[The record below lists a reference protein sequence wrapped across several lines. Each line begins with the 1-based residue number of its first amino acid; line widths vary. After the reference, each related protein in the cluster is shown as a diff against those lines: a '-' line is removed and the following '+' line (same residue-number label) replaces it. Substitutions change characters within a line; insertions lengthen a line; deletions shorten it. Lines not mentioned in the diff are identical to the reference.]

1 MISAMPPDYSLSEEQ
16 KQHFL
21 EHGFIK
27 LEDCFSPEDELCKGL
42 MDRVWERL
50 DMDPNDKE
58 TWNPWRVHLP
68 RYHDAIPMREFCPKA
83 WSAICELCGGQDRID
98 TGTSSTPGLDSSTQD
113 IALSV
118 INDGFIVNVG
128 SSTDE
133 AAWKAAAQQG
143 HPSGPDNLTSAQQ
156 KLLDPHERDNWHVDG
171 DFFHHFLDSKE
182 QALLPIVLFKDIKVG
197 GGGTMICPD
206 AIPTMAAHLAAHP
219 EGLMPDMTPIEGR
232 AKPYKD
238 FDHGFFD
245 QAVRTVAKDRFK
257 TAIGKAGDIYLLHP
271 LMVHSAAPNYLR
283 EPRFITNPPVAL
295 KQPFNFDRTDGSAY
309 SLVEQKTLN
318 ALDSASG
325 LKGWRIT
332 TERKFI
338 VPERVREQA
347 QMKKI

>member
-1 MISAMPPDYSLSEEQ
+1 MPPDYSLSEEQ

-27 LEDCFSPEDELCKGL
+27 LEDCFSPEDEFCKGL

-68 RYHDAIPMREFCPKA
+68 RYHDAIPMRDFCPKA
-83 WSAICELCGGQDRID
+83 WSAICELCGGEDRID
-98 TGTSSTPGLDSSTQD
+98 T
-113 IALSV
+113 A
-118 INDGFIVNVG
+118 
-128 SSTDE
+128 DE
-133 AAWKAAAQQG
+133 AKWKAAAQQG
-143 HPSGPDNLTSAQQ
+143 LPSGPDNLTPAQE
-156 KLLDPHERDNWHVDG
+156 KLLDPHDRDNWHVDG

-206 AIPTMAAHLAAHP
+206 AIPTMAEHLAAHP
-219 EGLMPDMTPIEGR
+219 EGLMPDMTFIEGR
-232 AKPYKD
+232 EKLYKD

-245 QAVRTVAKDRFK
+245 EAVKPVPKDRFR
-257 TAIGKAGDIYLLHP
+257 TATGKAGDIYLLHP

-318 ALDSASG
+318 ALGHPEG
-325 LKGWRIT
+325 LKGWKIT
-332 TERKFI
+332 TERKLI

>member
-27 LEDCFSPEDELCKGL
+27 LEDCFSTEDELCKGL

-68 RYHDAIPMREFCPKA
+68 RYHDAIPMRDFCPKA
-83 WSAICELCGGQDRID
+83 WSAICELCGGEDRID
-98 TGTSSTPGLDSSTQD
+98 T
-113 IALSV
+113 A
-118 INDGFIVNVG
+118 
-128 SSTDE
+128 DE
-133 AAWKAAAQQG
+133 TKWKAAAQQG
-143 HPSGPDNLTSAQQ
+143 VPSGPDNLTPAQE
-156 KLLDPHERDNWHVDG
+156 KLLDPHDRDNWHVDG

-206 AIPTMAAHLAAHP
+206 AIPTMAEHLAAHP
-219 EGLMPDMTPIEGR
+219 EGLMPDMTSIEGR
-232 AKPYKD
+232 EKPYKD

-245 QAVRTVAKDRFK
+245 EAVKPVPKDKFK
-257 TAIGKAGDIYLLHP
+257 TATGKAGDIYLLHP

-295 KQPFNFDRTDGSAY
+295 KQPFNFDRTGGSAY

-318 ALDSASG
+318 VLGHPEG
-325 LKGWRIT
+325 LKGWKIT
-332 TERKFI
+332 TERKLI

>member
-1 MISAMPPDYSLSEEQ
+1 MISAMPDYSLTDEQ

-21 EHGFIK
+21 DHGFIK
-27 LEDCFSPEDELCKGL
+27 LDDCFSTEDEMCKGL

-68 RYHDAIPMREFCPKA
+68 RYHEAIPMREFCPKA
-83 WSAICELCGGQDRID
+83 WSAICELCGGEDRID
-98 TGTSSTPGLDSSTQD
+98 TGSSTTPGLDSSVQD
-113 IALSV
+113 ISLSV

-128 SSTDE
+128 SKTDQAKWKDAST
-133 AAWKAAAQQG
+133 QG
-143 HPSGPDNLTSAQQ
+143 TPSGPDHLTPTQQ
-156 KLLDPHERDNWHVDG
+156 KLLDPHDRTNWHVDG

-206 AIPTMAAHLAAHP
+206 AIPTMAEHLYKHP
-219 EGLMPDMTPIEGR
+219 EGLMPDMTNIEGR
-232 AKPYKD
+232 ETPYKD

-245 QAVRTVAKDRFK
+245 EAVKPVAKDRFK
-257 TAIGKAGDIYLLHP
+257 TATGKAGDIYLLHP

-318 ALDSASG
+318 ALG
-325 LKGWRIT
+325 HPEGVIGWKIT
-332 TERKFI
+332 TERKQI
-338 VPERVREQA
+338 VPERVKEQA
-347 QMKKI
+347 KMKKI